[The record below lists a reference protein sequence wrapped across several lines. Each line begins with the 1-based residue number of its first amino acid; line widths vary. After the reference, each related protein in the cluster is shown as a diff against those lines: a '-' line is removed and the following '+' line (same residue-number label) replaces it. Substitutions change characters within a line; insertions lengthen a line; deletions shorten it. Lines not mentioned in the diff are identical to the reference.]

1 MMTVAVCSLIGS
13 RRARP
18 VGLVV
23 VVDQH
28 GKSVVVAG
36 QAVEVQGADLFGA
49 AAGVDG
55 QLDGGAH
62 LW

>member
-1 MMTVAVCSLIGS
+1 MIDCGGLLADRQAPRG
-13 RRARP
+13 P

-28 GKSVVVAG
+28 GLSVVVAG
-36 QAVEVQGADLFGA
+36 QAVEVQLADLFGA

-62 LW
+62 LR